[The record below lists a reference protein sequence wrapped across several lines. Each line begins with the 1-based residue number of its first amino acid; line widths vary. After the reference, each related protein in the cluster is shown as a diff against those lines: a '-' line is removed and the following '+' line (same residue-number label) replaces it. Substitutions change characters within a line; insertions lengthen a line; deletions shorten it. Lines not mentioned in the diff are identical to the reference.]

1 MHFFDRTLYL
11 QICIWKQ
18 GFSLGKD
25 ERYRLTFDWRFS
37 ALSQSEIRVHWWT
50 RNSKT
55 PTNLGRREFNSTLH
69 QSSHGFATRVHG
81 FATKTKALTH
91 EIPPAT
97 QATRVGLRILPVSLR
112 IDDFCTT
119 TPLDCVT
126 CSLRMPL
133 WALAGV
139 SRKSTTLQSRSH
151 SPRAFWSAPR
161 HGALNNQLARSQS
174 PRVFFF

>member
-18 GFSLGKD
+18 TFSLGKD

-50 RNSKT
+50 HNSKN

-69 QSSHGFATRVHG
+69 QSSHGFATSVHG

-97 QATRVGLRILPVSLR
+97 QAIAIPSGLFYLFACFLPWHGNNLCENNVSQYHRFPTSVWNNSL
-112 IDDFCTT
+112 
-119 TPLDCVT
+119 PLQC
-126 CSLRMPL
+126 PPPP
-133 WALAGV
+133 
-139 SRKSTTLQSRSH
+139 SRGRD
-151 SPRAFWSAPR
+151 
-161 HGALNNQLARSQS
+161 
-174 PRVFFF
+174 